1 MNQPTHIIDPDGE
14 VIIILRNADP
24 PFAQALDHMVT
35 GGTLPESGHCLQG
48 PDEAIEPLPEAIE
61 PLPEVIEPPQRLSRK
76 VKMKNK
82 KGKKLRVIRTPP
94 AEPAVEPEPEP
105 APMEEPEPAE
115 PEPELAEPAP
125 EPAEPEPEPAEP
137 EPEPAEPEP
146 EPAEPEPEPAEP
158 EPEPAEPEP
167 EPAEPEP
174 AVDEEICKPLDG
186 NCFYIQVSAKHLT
199 LASPVFKRILTGG
212 WKESIAYL
220 QKSSVE
226 ITADSWD
233 IEAFLVVLHA
243 IHAKNKR
250 IPQKLTLEMLAKVAV
265 IADYYECKESLYII
279 TDIWFNSLEERIPT
293 TYSRDLILWLW
304 VSWFFQRPSQFK
316 ESTSNVISCSEN
328 HISGWKLPIPDKVIG
343 LINESREQVIAE
355 LIAIIYATRAALL
368 SRSKGCSFEC
378 SSIMYGA
385 LTMQMESVH
394 LLSPTPEA
402 PFPGWNYNDLR
413 EKVLSFQSPQ
423 WCRFHGYSTY
433 WQSHVCPDSSFTSI
447 FANLDACVQGLD
459 LNSLDSF

>member
-115 PEPELAEPAP
+115 PEPELAEPA
-125 EPAEPEPEPAEP
+125 
-137 EPEPAEPEP
+137 
-146 EPAEPEPEPAEP
+146 PEPAEP

-343 LINESREQVIAE
+343 KVGQIPR
-355 LIAIIYATRAALL
+355 T
-368 SRSKGCSFEC
+368 F
-378 SSIMYGA
+378 SI
-385 LTMQMESVH
+385 
-394 LLSPTPEA
+394 
-402 PFPGWNYNDLR
+402 
-413 EKVLSFQSPQ
+413 
-423 WCRFHGYSTY
+423 
-433 WQSHVCPDSSFTSI
+433 
-447 FANLDACVQGLD
+447 
-459 LNSLDSF
+459 